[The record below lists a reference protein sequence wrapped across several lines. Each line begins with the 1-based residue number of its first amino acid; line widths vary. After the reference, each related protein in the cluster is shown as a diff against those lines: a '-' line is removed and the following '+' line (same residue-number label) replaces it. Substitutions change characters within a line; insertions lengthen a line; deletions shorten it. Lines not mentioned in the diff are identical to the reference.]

1 MLRKTYTVICMLIM
15 IINQTSPEMFIASGN
30 VSEENST
37 NTDRT
42 MNEAVF

>member
-15 IINQTSPEMFIASGN
+15 IINQTSPEMFIARGN
-30 VSEENST
+30 VSEENAT
-37 NTDRT
+37 NTDWM